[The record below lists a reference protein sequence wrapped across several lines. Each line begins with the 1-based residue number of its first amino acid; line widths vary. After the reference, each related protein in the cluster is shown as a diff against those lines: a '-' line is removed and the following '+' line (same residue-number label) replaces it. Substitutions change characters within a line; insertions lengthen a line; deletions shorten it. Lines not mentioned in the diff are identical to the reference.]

1 MNISLTSKD
10 IWKTSMSSVI
20 SDKMKDGKTLAILA
34 AYNLEDS
41 IADIVKETED
51 YVDEVVVVSDG
62 SNDKTNE
69 IAREAGAECPP
80 HSLTRGKGFAVRK
93 GIKFSRKFNPD
104 YIVLM
109 DADGQHLPEEIPKM
123 IEPIKNGDHDAV
135 IGSRVKGE
143 LKTSTL
149 NKIGNFFLKIIS
161 FFVTGKWFTDTE
173 SGFRAFD
180 AEKLYKLDLNSKEYE
195 IESELLLKSLYN
207 DYDLT
212 EVPITVPKAVPGV
225 TFYDG
230 LKMGIYKLKLGWR
243 LKFGA

>member
-1 MNISLTSKD
+1 
-10 IWKTSMSSVI
+10 MS
-20 SDKMKDGKTLAILA
+20 TLAILA

-41 IADIVKETED
+41 IADIVKETDE

-62 SNDKTNE
+62 SSDNTNE
-69 IAREAGAECPP
+69 KAREAGAKCPP
-80 HSLTRGKGFAVRK
+80 HTLTRGKGFAVRK
-93 GIKFSRKFNPD
+93 GIEFSKKFDPE

-123 IEPIKNGDHDAV
+123 VEPIKNGNHHAV

-149 NKIGNFFLKIIS
+149 NKFGNFFLKVIS
-161 FFVTGKWFTDTE
+161 FLVTGKWFSDTE

-180 AEKLYKLDLNSKEYE
+180 AEKLYDLDLNSKGYE
-195 IESELLLKSLYN
+195 IESELLLKALNKNYN
-207 DYDLT
+207 VT

-225 TFYDG
+225 TIFDG
-230 LKMGIYKLKLGWR
+230 LKAGLYKIKLGCK
-243 LKFGA
+243 LKFGV